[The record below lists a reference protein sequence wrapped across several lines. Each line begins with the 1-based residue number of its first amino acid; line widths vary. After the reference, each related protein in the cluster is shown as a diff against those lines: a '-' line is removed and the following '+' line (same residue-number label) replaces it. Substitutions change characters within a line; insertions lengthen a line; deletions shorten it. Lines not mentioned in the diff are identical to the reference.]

1 MNKISLNFFGEEVS
15 IQIPNSLTS
24 LRKEIADKFMFNAS
38 DAAEIVLS
46 YMKDFGKKIIQTEQ
60 DFANFLANKIA
71 KIDLDISQDSKL
83 YLQNLN
89 SIQKENEEAKKE
101 LDECL
106 QKKVSIKTAKEEC
119 LKEEMI
125 KMKEIERKIRILLKQ
140 KTKLAKKMKEDKAN
154 FDNQEKENNQKIS
167 TLKEKLGI
175 KEEKKK
181 KIIKKRT
188 ILKANKAI
196 IVKGSNGKKEVHPL
210 VTCDGCQMS
219 PIVGKRYK
227 CECCPNFDFC
237 EECYKKNKEKHG
249 HNFKEVE
256 TKALIKQLL
265 NRFVPKAETKEG
277 KPIHL
282 MCTCDGCGKNPII
295 GPRFKCKICPEFN
308 YCETCMNVYK
318 NEHYHP
324 FDKTDNPNMNI

>member
-83 YLQNLN
+83 YLKNLN

-106 QKKVSIKTAKEEC
+106 QKKVTIKTAKEEC

-140 KTKLAKKMKEDKAN
+140 KTKLAKKMKDY
-154 FDNQEKENNQKIS
+154 
-167 TLKEKLGI
+167 
-175 KEEKKK
+175 
-181 KIIKKRT
+181 R
-188 ILKANKAI
+188 
-196 IVKGSNGKKEVHPL
+196 
-210 VTCDGCQMS
+210 
-219 PIVGKRYK
+219 
-227 CECCPNFDFC
+227 
-237 EECYKKNKEKHG
+237 
-249 HNFKEVE
+249 
-256 TKALIKQLL
+256 
-265 NRFVPKAETKEG
+265 
-277 KPIHL
+277 
-282 MCTCDGCGKNPII
+282 
-295 GPRFKCKICPEFN
+295 
-308 YCETCMNVYK
+308 
-318 NEHYHP
+318 
-324 FDKTDNPNMNI
+324 